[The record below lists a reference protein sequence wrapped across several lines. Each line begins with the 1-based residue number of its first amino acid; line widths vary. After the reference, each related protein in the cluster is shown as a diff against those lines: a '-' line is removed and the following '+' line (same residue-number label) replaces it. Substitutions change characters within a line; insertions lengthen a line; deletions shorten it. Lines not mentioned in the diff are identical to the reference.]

1 MVLLEYTLGSR
12 KAGSLKR
19 VWFESIA
26 KVIPIDSWKPLNAD
40 INLLKRCKK
49 AIRQVVADADVIL
62 YGSRARGD
70 ANEYSDYDILVL
82 IDGAVSISLK
92 ERFVDQIL
100 PLELETDAVL
110 TLMTYNRQQWDTPLY
125 RAMPF
130 HKNVD
135 REGILL

>member
-1 MVLLEYTLGSR
+1 
-12 KAGSLKR
+12 
-19 VWFESIA
+19 
-26 KVIPIDSWKPLNAD
+26 VIPIDAWKPLNAD
-40 INLLKRCKK
+40 IKLLKRCKK

-70 ANEYSDYDILVL
+70 ANEFSDYDILVL
-82 IDGAVSISLK
+82 IDGPVSISIK
-92 ERFVDQIL
+92 ERFVDHTL
-100 PLELETDAVL
+100 PLELETGKVL